1 MRRTPEQHSAS
12 ISEDLALSTCLQE
25 ALISKR
31 KQVAPKVQ
39 GGHPVL
45 VQCCLIL
52 VFECELEQPAWHGRC
67 LKNNGVENIPW
78 PKSRPSYGLF
88 WFCPCKTGISSIAYV
103 VKMPPTISSWIYG
116 CSQIV

>member
-31 KQVAPKVQ
+31 IPVAPKVQ

-52 VFECELEQPAWHGRC
+52 VFETNLYLLLFPF
-67 LKNNGVENIPW
+67 LLFFLY
-78 PKSRPSYGLF
+78 RPVF
-88 WFCPCKTGISSIAYV
+88 SS
-103 VKMPPTISSWIYG
+103 
-116 CSQIV
+116 Q